1 MDLNGLIST
10 IISSTAALVAIIGG
24 FLVSRVITLS
34 GEKSGILK
42 KIKEIDKELDIKN
55 SLYESAKQV
64 DRKSVV

>member
-34 GEKSGILK
+34 GEKNGILK

-55 SLYESAKQV
+55 TL
-64 DRKSVV
+64 